1 MIDPVSP
8 ALQQASLASA
18 TRSGEAVATAAEQPA
33 ESFGAFLGDAA
44 MQFRSNLATA
54 EQAAIAGMKG
64 EAPVADVVAAV
75 MEAERSLRLAVGIRD
90 KVVSAWMEV
99 SRMQI

>member
-18 TRSGEAVATAAEQPA
+18 TRPSQAVAGPEQSA
-33 ESFGAFLGDAA
+33 DSFGSFLGDAA
-44 MQFRSNLATA
+44 SQLRTNLSTA

>member
-18 TRSGEAVATAAEQPA
+18 TRSGEAAASAAEQPA
-33 ESFGAFLGDAA
+33 ESFGAFLGDTA
-44 MQFRSNLATA
+44 MQFRSNLAAA

-64 EAPVADVVAAV
+64 EAPVADVVASV
-75 MEAERSLRLAVGIRD
+75 MEAERSLRLAIGIRD